1 MFAGDI
7 RFGSVASATLIPPIA
22 PVPVFDPAAVAAT
35 GEAAA
40 ICRMSVIATLVAA
53 AAVAVGLI
61 RNESP
66 ALALPLTVNVSP
78 SATNGS
84 AAVPVPVIA
93 TCVPSARESVQL
105 LPS

>member
-1 MFAGDI
+1 MFAGDM
-7 RFGSVASATLIPPIA
+7 RFGSVASVTLMPPIA
-22 PVPVFDPAAVAAT
+22 PVPVFEPAVVAAT

-40 ICRMSVIATLVAA
+40 ICLMSVIATFVAA

-66 ALALPLTVNVSP
+66 ALALPLTVNVRP

-93 TCVPSARESVQL
+93 TCVPSERVSDQA